1 MAHNLHK
8 KNSSPSTRRA
18 VSFKYISTNQLITL
32 AAVDSVVAAAEE
44 PVRKAAE
51 EPVHMAAVAV
61 RKEPVRK
68 AAVADHKEPV
78 D

>member
-18 VSFKYISTNQLITL
+18 VSFKYISTNQWITL
-32 AAVDSVVAAAEE
+32 AAVDSVVAAE
-44 PVRKAAE
+44 
-51 EPVHMAAVAV
+51 
-61 RKEPVRK
+61 EPVRK

-78 D
+78 G